1 MLLNGLQT
9 NCLIIS
15 RVMPFKVQQHSEIL
29 PQTRNFTLKVCDLLT
44 KQCSKWTSASYKEKK
59 KDIFL
64 DYILLYFSISSR
76 TYIGVMNSCT

>member
-59 KDIFL
+59 KTYFL
-64 DYILLYFSISSR
+64 I
-76 TYIGVMNSCT
+76 TYCFTFPFLHVLT